1 MELKIINFISTFLE
15 KKISEKYLSKFNEFL
30 LTSDI
35 NVEPIRLL
43 SFLVLLFLLM
53 EFALIFIVLLF
64 NVSPIAIFAPFIL
77 IPVFFTIVMIRQE
90 RRSAEIEKSAP
101 DFLRQL
107 SSILKVGL
115 SFENAMEEMSES
127 SSGPLYDEMGK
138 TLIEIKMGG
147 NFDDCWM
154 RMCKRLKSK
163 EIERVFTIILDG
175 RKSGGGIANVIMDIS
190 DDLRS
195 VLALKRER
203 KSSVMMA
210 VMFLLISA
218 VLASPFSL
226 GMISVYANFM
236 EGFGKHSE
244 VISVGPLAG
253 GIYLVI
259 HSFLVGIIISI
270 ILYGNAKKGIKF
282 SIPLVMVS
290 YAIFY
295 LISNLAGDF
304 LF

>member
-15 KKISEKYLSKFNEFL
+15 KKISEKHLSKFNEFL

-53 EFALIFIVLLF
+53 EFALILIVLLF
-64 NVSPIAIFAPFIL
+64 NVSPIAIFTPFIL
-77 IPVFFTIVMIRQE
+77 IPIFFTIAMIRQE

-127 SSGPLYDEMGK
+127 FSGPLYDEMGK

>member
-1 MELKIINFISTFLE
+1 MELKIINFISTFLG
-15 KKISEKYLSKFNEFL
+15 KNISEKHLSKFNEFL
-30 LTSDI
+30 LSSDI

-64 NVSPIAIFAPFIL
+64 NVSPIAIFTPFIL
-77 IPVFFTIVMIRQE
+77 IPIFFTIAMIRQE

>member
-1 MELKIINFISTFLE
+1 MELKIINFISTFLG
-15 KKISEKYLSKFNEFL
+15 KNISEKHLSKFNEFL
-30 LTSDI
+30 LSSDI

-64 NVSPIAIFAPFIL
+64 NVSPIAIFTPFIL
-77 IPVFFTIVMIRQE
+77 IPIFFTIAMIRQE

-127 SSGPLYDEMGK
+127 FSGPLYDEMGK

-195 VLALKRER
+195 VLALKHER

>member
-1 MELKIINFISTFLE
+1 MKLKIINLISTFLE
-15 KKISEKYLSKFNEFL
+15 KKISEKHLSKFNEFL
-30 LTSDI
+30 LSSDI
-35 NVEPIRLL
+35 NMGPIKLL
-43 SFLVLLFLLM
+43 SFFILLFFAVELVLIFL
-53 EFALIFIVLLF
+53 ILLF
-64 NVSPIAIFAPFIL
+64 NVSLISIFTPFIL
-77 IPVFFTIVMIRQE
+77 IPIFFTISMIRQE

-115 SFENAMEEMSES
+115 SFENAMDDLS
-127 SSGPLYDEMGK
+127 SSGSGPLYDEMGR

-147 NFDDCWM
+147 NFDDCWI

-218 VLASPFSL
+218 ILASPFSL
-226 GMISVYANFM
+226 GMISVYAKFM
-236 EGFGKHSE
+236 EGFGKHSK
-244 VISVGPLAG
+244 VISIGPLAG
-253 GIYLVI
+253 EIYLII
-259 HSFLVGIIISI
+259 HSFLIGIIISI
-270 ILYGNAKKGIKF
+270 ILYGNVKKGIKF
-282 SIPLVMVS
+282 SIPLVIVS
-290 YAIFY
+290 YVIFY
-295 LISNLAGDF
+295 VISNFAGEL

>member
-15 KKISEKYLSKFNEFL
+15 KKISEKHLSKFNEFL

-64 NVSPIAIFAPFIL
+64 NVSPIAIFTPFIL
-77 IPVFFTIVMIRQE
+77 IPIFFTIAMIRQE

-127 SSGPLYDEMGK
+127 SSGPLYDEMEK

>member
-1 MELKIINFISTFLE
+1 MELKIINFILTFLE

-77 IPVFFTIVMIRQE
+77 IPVFFTIAMIRQE

>member
-1 MELKIINFISTFLE
+1 MELKIINFISIFLE
-15 KKISEKYLSKFNEFL
+15 KKISEKHLSKFNEFL
-30 LTSDI
+30 LSSDI
-35 NVEPIRLL
+35 NVGPIRLL

-64 NVSPIAIFAPFIL
+64 NVSPIAIFTPFIL
-77 IPVFFTIVMIRQE
+77 IPIFFTIAMIRQE
-90 RRSAEIEKSAP
+90 RRSTEIEKSAP

>member
-77 IPVFFTIVMIRQE
+77 IPVFFTIAMIRQE

-226 GMISVYANFM
+226 GMISVYAKFM

>member
-15 KKISEKYLSKFNEFL
+15 KKISEKHLSKFNEFL

-43 SFLVLLFLLM
+43 SFLVLLSLLM
-53 EFALIFIVLLF
+53 ELILVVFMLLF

-77 IPVFFTIVMIRQE
+77 IPVFFTIAMIRQE

>member
-15 KKISEKYLSKFNEFL
+15 KKISEKHLSKFNEFL

-64 NVSPIAIFAPFIL
+64 NVSPIAIFTPFIL
-77 IPVFFTIVMIRQE
+77 IPIFFTIAMIRQE

-115 SFENAMEEMSES
+115 SFENAMGEMSES

>member
-15 KKISEKYLSKFNEFL
+15 KKISEKHLSKFNEFL

-64 NVSPIAIFAPFIL
+64 NVSPIAIFTPFIL
-77 IPVFFTIVMIRQE
+77 IPIFFTIAMIRQE
-90 RRSAEIEKSAP
+90 LRSAEIEKSAP

>member
-15 KKISEKYLSKFNEFL
+15 KKISEKHLSKFNEFL

-35 NVEPIRLL
+35 NVNPIRLL
-43 SFLVLLFLLM
+43 SFFILLSLLM
-53 EFALIFIVLLF
+53 ELILVVFMLLF
-64 NVSPIAIFAPFIL
+64 NVSPIAIFTPFIL
-77 IPVFFTIVMIRQE
+77 IPIFFTITMIRQE

-253 GIYLVI
+253 GIYLII

-295 LISNLAGDF
+295 LISNLAGEF

>member
-1 MELKIINFISTFLE
+1 MELKIINFISTFLG
-15 KKISEKYLSKFNEFL
+15 KNISEKHLSKFNEFL
-30 LTSDI
+30 LSSDI

-64 NVSPIAIFAPFIL
+64 NVSPIAIFTPFIL
-77 IPVFFTIVMIRQE
+77 IPIFFTIAMIRQE

-127 SSGPLYDEMGK
+127 FSGPLYDEMGK

>member
-15 KKISEKYLSKFNEFL
+15 KKISEKHLSKFNEFL

-64 NVSPIAIFAPFIL
+64 NVSPIAIFTPFIL
-77 IPVFFTIVMIRQE
+77 IPIFFTIATIRQE
-90 RRSAEIEKSAP
+90 LRSAEIEKSAP

>member
-1 MELKIINFISTFLE
+1 MELKTINFISTFLE
-15 KKISEKYLSKFNEFL
+15 KKISEKHLSKFNEFL

-35 NVEPIRLL
+35 NVNPIRLL

-64 NVSPIAIFAPFIL
+64 NVSPIAIFTPFIL
-77 IPVFFTIVMIRQE
+77 IPIFFTIALIRQE

-115 SFENAMEEMSES
+115 SFENAMDEMSES

>member
-15 KKISEKYLSKFNEFL
+15 KKISEKHLSKFNEFL

-64 NVSPIAIFAPFIL
+64 NVSPIAIFTPFIL
-77 IPVFFTIVMIRQE
+77 IPIFFTIAMIRQE

-244 VISVGPLAG
+244 VILVGPLAG

>member
-15 KKISEKYLSKFNEFL
+15 KKISEKHLSKFNEFL

-64 NVSPIAIFAPFIL
+64 NVSPIAIFTPFIL
-77 IPVFFTIVMIRQE
+77 IPIFFTIAMIRQE

>member
-1 MELKIINFISTFLE
+1 MELKIINFISIFLE
-15 KKISEKYLSKFNEFL
+15 KKISEKHLSKFNEFL
-30 LTSDI
+30 LSSDI
-35 NVEPIRLL
+35 NVGPIRLL

-64 NVSPIAIFAPFIL
+64 NVSPIAIFTPFIL
-77 IPVFFTIVMIRQE
+77 IPIFFTIAMIRQE
-90 RRSAEIEKSAP
+90 RRSTEIEKSAP

-138 TLIEIKMGG
+138 TLIEIKM
-147 NFDDCWM
+147 DCWM
-154 RMCKRLKSK
+154 RMCKILKSK

>member
-15 KKISEKYLSKFNEFL
+15 KKISEKHLSKFNEFL

-64 NVSPIAIFAPFIL
+64 NVSPIAIFTPFIL
-77 IPVFFTIVMIRQE
+77 IPVFFTIAMIRQE

-203 KSSVMMA
+203 KSSVMMT

>member
-1 MELKIINFISTFLE
+1 MELKTINFISTVLE
-15 KKISEKYLSKFNEFL
+15 KKISEKHLSKFNEFL
-30 LTSDI
+30 LSSDI

-64 NVSPIAIFAPFIL
+64 NVSPIAIFTPFIL
-77 IPVFFTIVMIRQE
+77 IPIFFTIAMIRQE
-90 RRSAEIEKSAP
+90 RKSAEIEKSAP

-115 SFENAMEEMSES
+115 SFENAMDEMSES

>member
-15 KKISEKYLSKFNEFL
+15 KKISEKHLSKFNEFL

-64 NVSPIAIFAPFIL
+64 NVSPIAIFTPFIL
-77 IPVFFTIVMIRQE
+77 IPIFFTIAMIRQE
-90 RRSAEIEKSAP
+90 RRRAEIEKSAP

>member
-1 MELKIINFISTFLE
+1 
-15 KKISEKYLSKFNEFL
+15 
-30 LTSDI
+30 
-35 NVEPIRLL
+35 
-43 SFLVLLFLLM
+43 M

-64 NVSPIAIFAPFIL
+64 NVSPIAIFTPFIL
-77 IPVFFTIVMIRQE
+77 IPIFFTIATIRQE
-90 RRSAEIEKSAP
+90 LRSAEIEKSAP

>member
-15 KKISEKYLSKFNEFL
+15 KKISEKHLSKFNEFL

-64 NVSPIAIFAPFIL
+64 NVSPIAIFTPFIL
-77 IPVFFTIVMIRQE
+77 IPIFFTIAMIRQE

-127 SSGPLYDEMGK
+127 FSGPLYDEMGK